1 MRATHVR
8 REWIVAAAVLGIL
21 AGIALPQ
28 LVAERARAQ
37 RFACKNIFVAL
48 SNGFSRETPAPSEAF
63 YGGTAALEV
72 VRLAVD
78 KHQDEDNPRNR
89 KQRAYTSAPITP
101 ADAWQVR
108 IEAAGVDRLLFA
120 QYPAADEP
128 LRTFSIAIPR

>member
-1 MRATHVR
+1 MRASR
-8 REWIVAAAVLGIL
+8 FRLEWIVVAAIVGIL
-21 AGIALPQ
+21 AGIAVPQ

-48 SNGFSRETPAPSEAF
+48 NGGFSGEAPAPAEAY
-63 YGGTAALEV
+63 YGGTAAPEV
-72 VRLAVD
+72 VRLTVQ

-89 KQRAYTSAPITP
+89 GQRAYTSAPITP
-101 ADAWQVR
+101 ADACQVR
-108 IEAAGVDRLLFA
+108 IEAAGADRLLFA